1 VIVIA
6 GAGGL
11 AKEIAEVIDL
21 TVSPVAG
28 YLDDAEVPPEL
39 NHLGSC
45 DLTNVPPHRSVIIG
59 FGDPATRYRVAKR
72 LDGARFTSVIH
83 PTAVISPT
91 ATVGEGVFIAA
102 YAYVGADAVIGD
114 HAVVNVRATIGHDA
128 QVGSFAVLSP
138 HANLNGAASVGEGTF
153 LGTGAAVSVGVE
165 VGPWSKVA
173 AAAVVMRNAPGGML
187 LAGSPATGRTMFREP
202 S

>member
-1 VIVIA
+1 LIVIA

-11 AKEIAEVIDL
+11 AKEIAEAIL
-21 TVSPVAG
+21 ATVGPVAG
-28 YLDDAEVPPEL
+28 YLDDAELPPDV

-45 DLTNVPPHRSVIIG
+45 DTANVPRHLSVITG

-72 LDGARFTSVIH
+72 LEGVRFTTVIH
-83 PTAVISPT
+83 PTATVSPT
-91 ATVGEGVFIAA
+91 ACIGAGVYVGA
-102 YAYVGADAVIGD
+102 YAYVGPDAEIGD
-114 HAVVNVRATIGHDA
+114 HAVINVRATVGHDA
-128 QVGSFAVLSP
+128 SVGRCAVLSP
-138 HANLNGAASVGEGTF
+138 HANLNGAAAVGEGTF
-153 LGTGAAVSVGVE
+153 LGTAAAVSVGIE

-187 LAGSPATGRTMFREP
+187 LAGSPATGRTMFRRP